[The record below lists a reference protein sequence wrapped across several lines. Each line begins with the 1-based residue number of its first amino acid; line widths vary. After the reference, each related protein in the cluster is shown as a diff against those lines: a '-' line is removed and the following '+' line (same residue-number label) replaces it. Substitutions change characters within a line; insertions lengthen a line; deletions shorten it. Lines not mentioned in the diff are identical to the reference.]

1 MIGDMVVISKQN
13 TEIQEKQIKEDEK
26 NHEGEEEK
34 LNESLEEVDF
44 VNEFVNIKKKKK
56 NAIYFFKEIKNIMI
70 LDESNVKDYKLE
82 DVIIPLIGADYE
94 F

>member
-1 MIGDMVVISKQN
+1 MVVISKQN
-13 TEIQEKQIKEDEK
+13 TEIQEKRIKEDEK

-56 NAIYFFKEIKNIMI
+56 MQFISLRK
-70 LDESNVKDYKLE
+70 
-82 DVIIPLIGADYE
+82 
-94 F
+94 

>member
-13 TEIQEKQIKEDEK
+13 TEIQEKHIKEDEK

-56 NAIYFFKEIKNIMI
+56 MQFIALRK
-70 LDESNVKDYKLE
+70 
-82 DVIIPLIGADYE
+82 
-94 F
+94 